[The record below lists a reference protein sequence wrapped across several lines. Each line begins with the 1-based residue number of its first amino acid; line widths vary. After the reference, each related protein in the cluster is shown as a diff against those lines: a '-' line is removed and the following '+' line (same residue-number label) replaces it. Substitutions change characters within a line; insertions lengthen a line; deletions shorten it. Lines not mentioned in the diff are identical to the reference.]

1 MERRHRRARL
11 KIKSL
16 LISNYSRKFMLYSGL
31 IFAAIFCV
39 ENINHRFWLNDFRVY
54 YLAAKALIGG
64 EQVYGISFGLG
75 TGFFK
80 YSPMTL
86 LLFIPYTIFPIQAA
100 NIIHFLIIS
109 CCTIAS
115 FLVLEQIIVD
125 HLFAPKIKRTHL
137 LLMAAFLI
145 VLIHLI
151 REVHL
156 GNINMVIVL
165 LLSLALSLILRSKYI
180 TAGFLLA
187 LVIITKPYFIFFSL
201 LPLLMHRKIKTILS
215 VIVFLL
221 IFFAIPSF
229 FLEFSKNISL
239 HQQWLNAMFEHSTYL
254 NSNHTIVSLIQFYFY
269 PAIPYKITFYLIVLV
284 GLLYIIYFWLNNQAD
299 NKNGNVSLLKNKSF
313 IIQYFLL
320 IAIVPNLL
328 ITDTEHFLFSLPL
341 ITILVFFLSTSKN
354 YAFVGYF
361 ILLAFFY
368 GGNSSD
374 LLGKEVSHQ
383 FENYGLLGL
392 SNLIIILSVIYIYS
406 KNKYNW
412 ILEGVTISA
421 KKK

>member
-1 MERRHRRARL
+1 MLSDL
-11 KIKSL
+11 KPLNIKSL
-16 LISNYSRKFMLYSGL
+16 IPLDSWKFILYNGL
-31 IFAAIFCV
+31 IFVVIFCV

-64 EQVYGISFGLG
+64 EQVYGIAFGLG

-86 LLFIPYTIFPIQAA
+86 LLFTPYTLVPIHIA
-100 NIIHFLIIS
+100 NIIHFLTIS
-109 CCTIAS
+109 CCTIAT
-115 FLVLEQIIVD
+115 FLVLKQIIVD

-137 LLMAAFLI
+137 LLMAVFLI

-165 LLSLALSLILRSKYI
+165 LLSFALNSILRSKYI

-187 LVIITKPYFIFFSL
+187 LVIITKPYFIFFCL

-215 VIVFLL
+215 LTIFLL
-221 IFFAIPSF
+221 IFFAIPSV
-229 FLEFSKNISL
+229 FLGFSKNISL
-239 HQQWLNAMFEHSTYL
+239 HQEWLSAMFEHSNYL

-269 PAIPYKITFYLIVLV
+269 TAIPYKITFYLIVFI

-341 ITILVFFLSTSKN
+341 ITIHVFFLSTSKN
-354 YAFVGYF
+354 YILVGCF

-374 LLGKEVSHQ
+374 LLGKEISRQ
-383 FENYGLLGL
+383 FENHGLLGS

-412 ILEGVTISA
+412 ILESFTISA
-421 KKK
+421 NKK